1 MDEATSALDSVS
13 EKFIQES
20 LHEIIQWRTTIVIAH
35 RLSTIMQMD
44 RIIVMEKGKIV
55 EEGTHLELIK
65 KQSGHYKKLWDIQ
78 TGEFIRDV

>member
-1 MDEATSALDSVS
+1 
-13 EKFIQES
+13 
-20 LHEIIQWRTTIVIAH
+20 
-35 RLSTIMQMD
+35 MQMD

-55 EEGTHLELIK
+55 EEGTHHELIK